1 MSLPADRNAL
11 AFEFARICS
20 LAAVKV
26 MEVYNSDFDTRG
38 KADRSPVTDADELAE
53 AIILEAL
60 DKLVPGVPVLAE
72 ESFAAGLRPQTDGAF
87 ILVDPVDGTKEFINR
102 NGEFTINIALVEN
115 RIPTA
120 GCVFAPARER
130 IFVGGTTAWAG
141 PLEAGQ
147 PVSPDALEPI
157 ATRTV
162 PASGPT
168 AVMSRSHA
176 DEKTLAF
183 ADSVGVTEKVS
194 ARVLAEILP
203 GGGRVGR
210 RLSTLRP
217 DLRMGYRCR
226 PCRAP
231 RCRRRSAYPG
241 GRALPLRKERD
252 RLSQRRLR
260 RLGQAPLTPRGF
272 ARPSLPPA
280 SAENSTELCF
290 WSCGR
295 VCGMPAMCRD
305 PVSARPEGWE

>member
-194 ARVLAEILP
+194 AGSSLKFCLVAEGSADVYPRFGPTCEWDTGAGHAVLRAA
-203 GGGRVGR
+203 GGEV
-210 RLSTLRP
+210 
-217 DLRMGYRCR
+217 
-226 PCRAP
+226 
-231 RCRRRSAYPG
+231 
-241 GRALPLRKERD
+241 
-252 RLSQRRLR
+252 
-260 RLGQAPLTPRGF
+260 LTPEGEPF
-272 ARPSLPPA
+272 LYGKSETDYLNGAFVAWGKRP
-280 SAENSTELCF
+280 
-290 WSCGR
+290 
-295 VCGMPAMCRD
+295 
-305 PVSARPEGWE
+305 

>member
-120 GCVFAPARER
+120 AASSRRRANASSSAAPRP
-130 IFVGGTTAWAG
+130 G
-141 PLEAGQ
+141 PA
-147 PVSPDALEPI
+147 PSRRA
-157 ATRTV
+157 
-162 PASGPT
+162 
-168 AVMSRSHA
+168 SRSVP
-176 DEKTLAF
+176 T
-183 ADSVGVTEKVS
+183 
-194 ARVLAEILP
+194 
-203 GGGRVGR
+203 
-210 RLSTLRP
+210 RLSPSPPGPSRP
-217 DLRMGYRCR
+217 A
-226 PCRAP
+226 AP
-231 RCRRRSAYPG
+231 
-241 GRALPLRKERD
+241 
-252 RLSQRRLR
+252 
-260 RLGQAPLTPRGF
+260 PR
-272 ARPSLPPA
+272 
-280 SAENSTELCF
+280 
-290 WSCGR
+290 
-295 VCGMPAMCRD
+295 
-305 PVSARPEGWE
+305 